1 MPRNHPSDTPRPIEI
16 IPSFIPRHPA
26 NVLYV
31 SGATRVLCAA
41 TLTKGVPPFLE
52 GTGRGWAT
60 AEYSLLPVS
69 TLPRADRDRGG
80 KISGRTQEI
89 QRLIGRSLR
98 GILDL
103 EALDGATLQVDCD
116 VLQADGGT
124 RTASINGAY
133 VAMAMAVHSALAE
146 GIIGR
151 SPLRQSVGAMSAGM
165 IAGRAVLDLDYE
177 DDSSADVD
185 LNLVLAGDG
194 SIIEIQATAEREPLA
209 RADLD
214 RLVDLAAKGIDEVFR
229 RQAAAIEAA
238 TGGGGG

>member
-1 MPRNHPSDTPRPIEI
+1 MARNHPADTPRSIEI

-26 NVLYV
+26 NVLYM
-31 SGATRVLCAA
+31 SGETRVLCAA
-41 TLTKGVPPFLE
+41 TLTRGVPPFLE
-52 GTGRGWAT
+52 GKGRGWAT

-69 TLPRADRDRGG
+69 TLPRAGRERSG

-98 GILDL
+98 GVLDL
-103 EALDGATLQVDCD
+103 EALDGLTLQVDCD

-133 VAMAMAVHSALAE
+133 VALALAVHRGRSE
-146 GIIGR
+146 GLIER

-165 IAGRAVLDLDYE
+165 VAGQPVLDLDYE
-177 DDSSADVD
+177 EDSSADVD

-194 SIIEIQATAEREPLA
+194 SIIEIQGTAEREPLA
-209 RADLD
+209 RGDLD
-214 RLVDLAAKGIDEVFR
+214 HLIDLATKGIREVFE
-229 RQAAAIEAA
+229 RQIAAIEVAI
-238 TGGGGG
+238 GEG